1 MVCQDAVMAVWLTD
15 EEFDLVSTAL
25 RLAVEA
31 ESTLEIGESL
41 GAEMDAWD
49 VLKDLDVESRRFS
62 GGTVPG

>member
-1 MVCQDAVMAVWLTD
+1 MVCQNAVMAVWLTD

-49 VLKDLDVESRRFS
+49 VLKDLDVESRRFC
-62 GGTVPG
+62 GGTGPG